1 MMPVGSPGAGITLLW
16 VMLGGALGAG
26 LRWWAGAALLRQL
39 QAGFPWATLAVNIA
53 GALAAGYL
61 LVRLQGHPQATL
73 LRALLV
79 VGFLGGLTT
88 FSSLM
93 VELLLLA
100 RHARPGLAVLYL
112 AVSIAGGLSAVW
124 AGARLAEASLRG

>member
-1 MMPVGSPGAGITLLW
+1 MMPLATPGAGMTLLW

-26 LRWWAGAALLRQL
+26 LRWWVGAGLLRQL
-39 QAGFPWATLAVNIA
+39 QQGFPWATLSVNIV

-61 LVRLQGHPQATL
+61 LVRLQQHPHAGFW
-73 LRALLV
+73 RALLV

-100 RHARPGLAVLYL
+100 RHARPSLGLLYL
-112 AVSIAGGLSAVW
+112 GVSIAGGLLAVW
-124 AGARLAEASLRG
+124 VGARLAEASLR